1 MLQIKNL
8 APREPG
14 KQYNPEHKYNAVV
27 AYLATG
33 NLRIAA
39 ASCNIAYET
48 IRYWKQQPWWKEFEF
63 EIANTKR
70 TETKNKLSKLVDKSL
85 DLIQDRLD
93 NGDFALNQKTGEVI
107 RRPVQIRDLN
117 QVFANI
123 MQRQEALEKRKLEES
138 ALQQQESV
146 KDTLKMLAEEFSKF
160 TNSRKP
166 QVIDV
171 EDAQEIE
178 QDALSDETMLEVSGA
193 EVSEFIPPTDPKA
206 HW

>member
-14 KQYNPEHKYNAVV
+14 KFYNPEHKYNVVV

-33 NLRIAA
+33 NLRIAS
-39 ASCNIAYET
+39 ASCNIPYET
-48 IRYWKQQPWWKEFEF
+48 VRTWKTQQWWKEFEF

-85 DLIQDRLD
+85 DLIQDRLE

-117 QVFANI
+117 A
-123 MQRQEALEKRKLEES
+123 
-138 ALQQQESV
+138 
-146 KDTLKMLAEEFSKF
+146 
-160 TNSRKP
+160 
-166 QVIDV
+166 
-171 EDAQEIE
+171 
-178 QDALSDETMLEVSGA
+178 G
-193 EVSEFIPPTDPKA
+193 
-206 HW
+206 